1 MKKDRNNTLFISYR
15 EPWSNPSKYYHHY
28 EVIFSAK
35 RWSITKNEVEH
46 QMYVILL
53 SHIRIQRTN
62 YKKTWLV
69 DTYPAESVEEQK
81 LLVVGT
87 EAEVWRYELNF
98 EQGLH

>member
-1 MKKDRNNTLFISYR
+1 
-15 EPWSNPSKYYHHY
+15 
-28 EVIFSAK
+28 
-35 RWSITKNEVEH
+35 
-46 QMYVILL
+46 MYVILL